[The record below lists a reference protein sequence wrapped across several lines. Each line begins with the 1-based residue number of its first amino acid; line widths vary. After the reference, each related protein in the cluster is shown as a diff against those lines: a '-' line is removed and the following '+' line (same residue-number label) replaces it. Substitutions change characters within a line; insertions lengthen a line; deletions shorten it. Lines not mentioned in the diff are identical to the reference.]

1 MGKWGSRF
9 PGISM
14 RKIICCLLLL
24 ASWNA
29 FARGPDEGKP
39 APGLEGRYL
48 SGTAFSLQDMR
59 GKVVIV
65 NFWAAWCPPCREEMP
80 ALDGLYKLYHN
91 QGLEI
96 IGISIDGK
104 ADEPNVKAV
113 AHSYSYPVALLEAV
127 KADEFGRIWRLPMTF
142 IIDRH
147 GIVRKSAWYCEPKNA
162 ASELEKIIV
171 PLLKEE

>member
-1 MGKWGSRF
+1 
-9 PGISM
+9 M

-24 ASWNA
+24 ASWNS

-39 APGLEGRYL
+39 APGLEGQYL
-48 SGTAFSLQDMR
+48 DGTAFSLHDMR
-59 GKVVIV
+59 GKVVII
-65 NFWAAWCPPCREEMP
+65 NFWATWCPPCREEMP
-80 ALDGLYKLYHN
+80 ALDGLYKAYHN
-91 QGLEI
+91 LGLEI

-104 ADEPNVKAV
+104 VDEQNVKAV

-127 KADEFGRIWRLPMTF
+127 KADEFGRIWRLPMTY

-147 GIVRKSAWYCEPKNA
+147 GIVKKSAWYSEPKNVG
-162 ASELEKIIV
+162 SELEKIIV